1 MSIDGLMLLSLVW
14 MGYLYEAN
22 SNLHLFFL
30 QALYER
36 GQKLSE
42 LEEKTAQMMANA
54 ENFQQAANQIMQKY
68 KDKKWYQFWVETNC
82 RLHTGRSR
90 ISFTVMEDLHCDGR
104 CEVDVAST
112 QRWSD
117 GSIYLCAIERRAR
130 NHHRGQHFTYHF
142 SSASQFF
149 VFKMQLLL
157 KNWNEKSF
165 RKDGCI
171 ICSLFQKDRLERCCE

>member
-1 MSIDGLMLLSLVW
+1 MAHKEEEAFVLVSIDGLMLLSLVW

-68 KDKKWYQFWVETNC
+68 KDKKWYQFWVETEAGVGFHSPLSLSPTSWRIFIVTVGA
-82 RLHTGRSR
+82 RLT
-90 ISFTVMEDLHCDGR
+90 
-104 CEVDVAST
+104 
-112 QRWSD
+112 
-117 GSIYLCAIERRAR
+117 
-130 NHHRGQHFTYHF
+130 
-142 SSASQFF
+142 
-149 VFKMQLLL
+149 
-157 KNWNEKSF
+157 
-165 RKDGCI
+165 
-171 ICSLFQKDRLERCCE
+171 